1 MNKSTTYNYPCLPQL
16 QQYYSLVAAHA
27 DRWNISENRP
37 ADTEF
42 SFTYAFLECWLSVQV
57 ICVLSQ
63 TNGNLTSRSIC
74 EIWATLSYQFWE
86 APSNFEPLNFDYYQ
100 RIIMVRVS
108 TIYIGVL
115 WTRVNVKFR
124 RAVSVTSRRKCSSS
138 CLTVRLDIELL
149 PSVR

>member
-1 MNKSTTYNYPCLPQL
+1 MNKITTYNYPCFAQL

-57 ICVLSQ
+57 TCVLSQ

-86 APSNFEPLNFDYYQ
+86 TPSNFKPLNFDC
-100 RIIMVRVS
+100 
-108 TIYIGVL
+108 
-115 WTRVNVKFR
+115 W
-124 RAVSVTSRRKCSSS
+124 SSS
-138 CLTVRLDIELL
+138 CLNVRLDIELL
-149 PSVR
+149 PECTISRQWHSIGMHSEANRKVSWLFKFKVHAIAQ